1 MNNNILEIKK
11 INKNFQHRNKLIE
24 IFKNINLNVKK
35 GELVALV
42 GPSGSGKSTL
52 LNMISLI
59 DKPTSGQIIFNNK
72 DMGNLSEEN
81 KNDIRKK
88 NISMI
93 FQDNNLLTDF
103 TALENVLLPL
113 IIREEEIKL
122 SQKKA
127 EKILASF
134 NLKSRLNHYPD
145 ELSGGEQ
152 QRVAIARV
160 LISETDL
167 ILADEPTGNL
177 DHKTSQ
183 EIFSYFLKLKKL
195 NKTIIF
201 ATHNRDLANKAD
213 YKLSILNGNIKRVN
227 AKRQS
232 F

>member
-1 MNNNILEIKK
+1 MSNNIIEIKK
-11 INKNFQHRNKLIE
+11 INKNFQHRDGLIE
-24 IFKNINLNVKK
+24 IFKNVTLNIKR
-35 GELVALV
+35 GDLVALV

-59 DKPTSGQIIFNNK
+59 DTPTTGQIIFNNSDIKNLNEK
-72 DMGNLSEEN
+72 D
-81 KNDIRKK
+81 KDDVRKK
-88 NISMI
+88 YISMI

-103 TALENVLLPL
+103 TAIENVLMPL
-113 IIREEEIKL
+113 IIRGEKIKL

-127 EKILASF
+127 GKILTSF
-134 NLKSRLNHYPD
+134 NLKSRQTHYPD

-152 QRVAIARV
+152 QRVAIARA

-177 DHKTSQ
+177 DYKTSQ

-213 YKLSILNGNIKRVN
+213 YKLSILNGNIKRANV
-227 AKRQS
+227 
-232 F
+232 

>member
-11 INKNFQHRNKLIE
+11 VNKNFQHRNGLIK
-24 IFKNINLNVKK
+24 IFKNVTLNIKK
-35 GELVALV
+35 GDLVAIV

-59 DKPTSGQIIFNNK
+59 DTPTTGKIFFNNK
-72 DMGNLSEEN
+72 DLVNLNLESKDN
-81 KNDIRKK
+81 IRKK
-88 NISMI
+88 YISMI

-103 TALENVLLPL
+103 TALENVLMPL
-113 IIREEEIKL
+113 IIRGEKIKL

-127 EKILASF
+127 EKILAGF
-134 NLKSRLNHYPD
+134 NLKSRQNHYPD

-152 QRVAIARV
+152 QRVAIARA

-177 DHKTSQ
+177 DYNTSQ

-213 YKLSILNGNIKRVN
+213 YKLSISNGNIKRAN
-227 AKRQS
+227 A
-232 F
+232 

>member
-1 MNNNILEIKK
+1 MNNNILEVKK
-11 INKNFQHRNKLIE
+11 VNKNFQHKNGLVE
-24 IFKNINLNVKK
+24 IFKNVTFKVKR
-35 GELVALV
+35 GDLVALV

-59 DKPTSGQIIFNNK
+59 DNPSSGQIIFNNK
-72 DMGNLSEEN
+72 GIKNLKEEN

-93 FQDNNLLTDF
+93 FQGNNLLADF
-103 TALENVLLPL
+103 TALENVLMPL
-113 IIREEEIKL
+113 IIRDEKIKL

-127 EKILASF
+127 EKILKDF
-134 NLKSRLNHYPD
+134 NLKNRLNHYPD

-152 QRVAIARV
+152 QRVAIARA

-177 DHKTSQ
+177 DYKTSQ

-213 YKLSILNGNIKRVN
+213 YKLSISKGNIKRVN
-227 AKRQS
+227 V
-232 F
+232 

>member
-1 MNNNILEIKK
+1 MNNNILVIKK
-11 INKNFQHRNKLIE
+11 INKNFQHKNGSIK
-24 IFKNINLNVKK
+24 IFKNVTLSIKK
-35 GELVALV
+35 GDLVALV

-59 DKPTSGQIIFNNK
+59 DPPTSGQIIFNSK
-72 DMGNLSEEN
+72 DTSNLKEEN
-81 KNDIRKK
+81 KDDIRKK

-93 FQDNNLLTDF
+93 FQNNNLLTDF
-103 TALENVLLPL
+103 TALENVLMPL
-113 IIREEEIKL
+113 IIREENIKL
-122 SQKKA
+122 SRKKA
-127 EKILASF
+127 EKILADFSLR
-134 NLKSRLNHYPD
+134 NRQNHYPD

-152 QRVAIARV
+152 QRVAIARA

-177 DHKTSQ
+177 DYKTSQ

-213 YKLSILNGNIKRVN
+213 YKLSILNGNIKRAHV
-227 AKRQS
+227 
-232 F
+232 

>member
-11 INKNFQHRNKLIE
+11 INKSFQHINRVIK
-24 IFKNINLNVKK
+24 IFKNLTLNIKK
-35 GELVALV
+35 GDLVALV

-59 DKPTSGQIIFNNK
+59 DTPTSGKIIFNNK
-72 DMGNLSEEN
+72 DMSNLDEDSKDN
-81 KNDIRKK
+81 IRKK

-103 TALENVLLPL
+103 TALENVFLPL
-113 IIREEEIKL
+113 LIRKEKIKS

-134 NLKSRLNHYPD
+134 NLKNRLNHFPD

-152 QRVAIARV
+152 QRVAIARA

-177 DHKTSQ
+177 DYKTSY

-213 YKLSILNGNIKRVN
+213 YKLSILDGNIKRANV
-227 AKRQS
+227 
-232 F
+232 

>member
-1 MNNNILEIKK
+1 MNKNILEIKK
-11 INKNFQHRNKLIE
+11 INKNFHHKNGLIE
-24 IFKNINLNVKK
+24 IFKNVTLNVKK
-35 GELVALV
+35 GDLVALV

-59 DKPTSGQIIFNNK
+59 DSPTSGKIIFNNR
-72 DMGNLSEEN
+72 DMKNLNEEN
-81 KNDIRKK
+81 KNNIRRK

-93 FQDNNLLTDF
+93 FQNNNLLTDF
-103 TALENVLLPL
+103 TALENVLMPL
-113 IIREEEIKL
+113 TIREEEIKL

-134 NLKSRLNHYPD
+134 NLKNRQNHYPD

-152 QRVAIARV
+152 QRVAIARA

-177 DHKTSQ
+177 DYKTSQ

-201 ATHNRDLANKAD
+201 ATHNRDLASKAD
-213 YKLSILNGNIKRVN
+213 YKLSILNGNIKRTN
-227 AKRQS
+227 A
-232 F
+232 